1 MQDIKQ
7 RIEKLSTDAE
17 ECQLISRLA
26 TNKAKR
32 EAFEA
37 LAEQYRQMAKDLE
50 DLVASDKAVGNLGI

>member
-26 TNKAKR
+26 ISPTKR

-37 LAEQYRQMAKDLE
+37 LADKYRQMAKDLE
-50 DLVASDKAVGNLGI
+50 DLIGSGKVVGDLGS

>member
-1 MQDIKQ
+1 MKDIKQ

-26 TNKAKR
+26 INHAKR

-37 LAEQYRQMAKDLE
+37 LAEKYRQMAKDLE
-50 DLVASDKAVGNLGI
+50 SLIGSGKVVGDLGT